1 MLGRYSNLSNTDSE
15 AKIISIHT
23 DRTVH
28 ATIPLLSR
36 RRELFNSNILDVAI
50 GLVFI
55 FLLLSLICSAAH
67 EIIEAFLKQR
77 AANLER
83 GIQELAGGDSQQ
95 FVARLYDHGLINSLY
110 KGKYAPAAK
119 GLFRRLFQRWG
130 KGSDLPSYIPSKN
143 FALALIDLKNT
154 GANLPQNI
162 RDALQAFER
171 VAGQDVALLQRHIED
186 WYNSSMDRVSGW
198 YKRRSQFIVLFLGL
212 VAAVAVNA
220 DCIDIA
226 KRLST
231 NSNFRQSI
239 ERMAETTIGKMTP
252 PTSSTSEPDAKQQA
266 TAAFESIKANLHT
279 LDAIGLPV
287 GRDYSL
293 KRPAELWT
301 ATRAHWLGWLIT
313 ALAVS
318 LGAPFWFDILN
329 KIMVVRATVKP
340 SEKSGAEG
348 SKDAK
353 PTAPAPPPP
362 PDTGAEDGQGGS
374 TTP

>member
-1 MLGRYSNLSNTDSE
+1 
-15 AKIISIHT
+15 
-23 DRTVH
+23 
-28 ATIPLLSR
+28 
-36 RRELFNSNILDVAI
+36 LFNSNIVDVAI

-83 GIQELAGGDSQQ
+83 GIQELAGDNSQA
-95 FVARLYDHGLINSLY
+95 FVTRLYDHGLINSLY
-110 KGKYAPAAK
+110 KGTYAPAAK
-119 GLFRRLFQRWG
+119 GFFKRLWQRMG
-130 KGSDLPSYIPSKN
+130 KGPDLPSYIPSKN

-171 VAGQDVALLQRHIED
+171 VAGQDVAQLQQQIED
-186 WYNSSMDRVSGW
+186 WYNSAMDRVSGW

-212 VAAVAVNA
+212 AATVAVNA

-231 NSNFRQSI
+231 NSSFRQSV
-239 ERMAETTIGKMTP
+239 EQMADATLKNMAAPNTGQTAGQ
-252 PTSSTSEPDAKQQA
+252 PDAKQQA
-266 TAAFESIKANLHT
+266 TVAFENMKANLHT
-279 LDAIGLPV
+279 LDAIGLPL

-293 KRPAELWT
+293 KRPGELWT
-301 ATRAHWLGWLIT
+301 ATRVHWIGWLIT

-348 SKDAK
+348 SKDAR
-353 PTAPAPPPP
+353 PTAPPPP
-362 PDTGAEDGQGGS
+362 PDTAAQEGQGAATAPGDGG
-374 TTP
+374 